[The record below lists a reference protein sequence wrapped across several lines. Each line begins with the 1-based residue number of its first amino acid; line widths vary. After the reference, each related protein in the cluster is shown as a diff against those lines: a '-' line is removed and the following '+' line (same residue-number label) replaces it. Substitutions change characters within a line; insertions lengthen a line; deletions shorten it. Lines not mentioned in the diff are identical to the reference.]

1 MLLSSSYGLN
11 KLTSS
16 FVLDPATSV
25 MKTVKPHYCPYKKK
39 KKKRHT
45 NRLAYCTKNTGCLHL
60 KPSLV

>member
-39 KKKRHT
+39 KKNGILT
-45 NRLAYCTKNTGCLHL
+45 D
-60 KPSLV
+60 